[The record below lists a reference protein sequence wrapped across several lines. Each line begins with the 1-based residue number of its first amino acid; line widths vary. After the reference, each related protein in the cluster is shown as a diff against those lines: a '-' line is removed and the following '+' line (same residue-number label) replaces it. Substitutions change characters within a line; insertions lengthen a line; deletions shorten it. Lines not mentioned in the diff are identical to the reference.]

1 MYPSNTFAHHL
12 TSAPSPQA
20 PPPPPP
26 SSRTMSPRCSTAWIN
41 SHVIPSPRSSND
53 AISEVVL
60 PPSGARRVTIRSE
73 KAPSP
78 NSGVWRTVRPL
89 GKVRTSRGGR
99 VWDFIWRTIVRNVDG
114 GIRAASD
121 DIRSE
126 REGLVDEGQWSTHKF
141 LWRGSSLPRLRPDR

>member
-1 MYPSNTFAHHL
+1 MQSFISYGNRYESEKVCPSQVYPLNTFAHHL
-12 TSAPSPQA
+12 TSAPSPHA
-20 PPPPPP
+20 PPPPP
-26 SSRTMSPRCSTAWIN
+26 SSRTISPRCSTACI
-41 SHVIPSPRSSND
+41 SSQVIPNPRSSNS

-99 VWDFIWRTIVRNVDG
+99 VRDFSWRTIGRKVDG

-121 DIRSE
+121 NN
-126 REGLVDEGQWSTHKF
+126 
-141 LWRGSSLPRLRPDR
+141 